1 MRPGAP
7 APFVTK
13 SICLY
18 FPTLTYISR
27 LGTIEHFQIKSQ
39 TGHLMG
45 KPDTPTEPAGG
56 ETFALF
62 SDEDLSLQEYAF
74 DEMNIVEMPI
84 ALLTRD
90 TSGIYEIPLS
100 ADGESRL
107 VCSNSSKYGLPNSL
121 APKVVLGLMWL
132 WAKEYPQG
140 AQTFTFKV
148 RDLVRRYMY
157 PDRFQNYPP
166 NGELLR
172 SVERQIHCLAGS
184 QIHTNRWWDSGR
196 KAHKEVD
203 ISIIDGVVTV
213 DEGGRNRPRVLE
225 VTWGKYFWQ
234 SLINRYTKPI
244 DARLV
249 QSLEKPLDLALYRLL
264 DRQLSQKP
272 RQRYTNIIHLARYKL
287 GMQGQ
292 KIDAGGRTASS
303 YIAKLLRQALL
314 RLSREQFTVRMTIDR
329 SKDVFSVTFEKL
341 EHRTPQQPHEVRE
354 QDDAGELIRE
364 FDFCAHKV
372 PRERK
377 RTRIAKADREQ
388 AQEWVEA
395 YGIEKAKWM
404 VGHSVALQ
412 KQRGRESILLFRGLQ
427 MYEAAAAGAYEQAQ
441 QERAGQLRLAYVDQ
455 QSQLWERYQDAL
467 VQAFDAK
474 HGQDEQERLKGTAL
488 EAVRERF
495 AFMRQAPER
504 VMQSAAE
511 AELAGLKRERM
522 NGMNEGEFRAYK
534 TAEALRAA
542 LLQRHRFDP
551 LSADGGSPA

>member
-1 MRPGAP
+1 
-7 APFVTK
+7 
-13 SICLY
+13 
-18 FPTLTYISR
+18 
-27 LGTIEHFQIKSQ
+27 
-39 TGHLMG
+39 MG
-45 KPDTPTEPAGG
+45 DPDNTTEPAEG
-56 ETFALF
+56 ETIALF
-62 SDEDLSLQEYAF
+62 SDEDLSLQEFAF

-100 ADGESRL
+100 ADGQSRL

-132 WAKEYPQG
+132 WAKENPQG

-148 RDLVRRYMY
+148 RDLVCRYMY
-157 PDRFQNYPP
+157 PDRFHNYPP
-166 NGELLR
+166 NGDLLR
-172 SVERQIHCLAGS
+172 SVERQIHCVAGS
-184 QIHTNRWWDSGR
+184 QIHTDRWWDSGR
-196 KAHKEVD
+196 KGHKEVD

-213 DEGGRNRPRVLE
+213 DDGGRNRPRVLE

-244 DARLV
+244 DARIV

-303 YIAKLLRQALL
+303 YIAKLLREALS

-329 SKDVFSVTFEKL
+329 SKDVFSVTFERIEDRK
-341 EHRTPQQPHEVRE
+341 PQQAHEVRE
-354 QDDAGELIRE
+354 QDEAGELIRE
-364 FDFCAHKV
+364 FDFHAHKV
-372 PRERK
+372 PRERS

-388 AQEWVEA
+388 AQQWVEA
-395 YGIEKAKWM
+395 YGVEKAKWM
-404 VGHSVALQ
+404 IAHSVALQ
-412 KQRGRESILLFRGLQ
+412 KQRGREAILLFRGLQ

-441 QERAGQLRLAYVDQ
+441 QERAGQLRLAYADE
-455 QSQLWERYQDAL
+455 QSQLWERYQSAL
-467 VQAFDAK
+467 VRAFDAK
-474 HGQDEQERLKGTAL
+474 HDRDEQERLQAAALATA
-488 EAVRERF
+488 RERF

-504 VMQSAAE
+504 VLKSAAE

-522 NGMNEGEFRAYK
+522 NGMNEGEFRAYNS
-534 TAEALRAA
+534 TDALRAA
-542 LLQRHRFDP
+542 LVKRHRFDP
-551 LSADGGSPA
+551 LSASAT